1 MSQTMNLKDAE
12 RRAWTLYFA
21 DGLWDIFFGSLFLAG
36 GLRTLTDSLW
46 AYLLLVAGLL
56 LFIFGRK
63 MITLPRLGEIKFG
76 RQRKKRKII
85 LLILIMVAL
94 VSTLAVLLLP
104 VLGIATPG
112 PTAGWFF
119 VILVPLILAFVA
131 YYLDFN
137 RLYGYAVLVAIFMLI
152 TEFVGLQAGAIAQ
165 LAAGLVALII
175 GFWHLFHFLRDYPL
189 PDEEMMRG
197 GDADGQS

>member
-56 LFIFGRK
+56 LFFFGRRL
-63 MITLPRLGEIKFG
+63 ITLPRLGEIKFG

-94 VSTLAVLLLP
+94 VLTLAVLLLP

-112 PTAGWFF
+112 PNAGWFF

-131 YYLDFN
+131 YFLDFN
-137 RLYGYAVLVAIFMLI
+137 RLYIYAVLMATFMLLA
-152 TEFVGLQAGAIAQ
+152 EFVGSQAGAMAQ
-165 LAAGLVALII
+165 IAAGLIAVFI
-175 GFWHLFHFLRDYPL
+175 GLWYLVHFLRDYPL
-189 PDEEMMRG
+189 PDEEMMSG
-197 GDADGQS
+197 GDADD

>member
-12 RRAWTLYFA
+12 RKAWSLYFE

-36 GLRTLTDSLW
+36 GLRALTDSLW

-56 LFIFGRK
+56 IFFLGRR

-85 LLILIMVAL
+85 LLIVIMVAL
-94 VSTLAVLLLP
+94 VLTLVVLLLP

-112 PTAGWFF
+112 PNAGLLF
-119 VILVPLILAFVA
+119 VILAPLILAFVA
-131 YYLDFN
+131 YFLDFN
-137 RLYGYAVLVAIFMLI
+137 RLYGYAVLMAIFMLLA
-152 TEFVGLQAGAIAQ
+152 EFVGLQAGAIAQ
-165 LAAGLVALII
+165 IVAGLIALII
-175 GFWHLFHFLRDYPL
+175 GLWHLSHFLRAYPM
-189 PDEEMMRG
+189 PDEEVMGG
-197 GDADGQS
+197 GDVDGQS